1 MHTKESRMETIEQAY
16 NKILTDEN
24 LMESITHGTN
34 RYPFDFF
41 YDDLALFDFNCIEWH
56 WHTELE
62 FVYVE
67 SGTVIFWSGEKHV
80 VLSEGNGVFIN
91 SKILH
96 RFHSLDGA
104 IIPNFLCMP
113 CFISPEDSLIYSK
126 YIQPVISS
134 SLTFQ
139 VFYKEIVW
147 QAEIL
152 EIIKKII
159 SVQDQKNVR
168 ELATSALMQEI
179 WLNLCKHV
187 NIKNED
193 NYSYASASSQARLQL
208 IMQYIQQNY
217 RSNISL
223 DNIADY
229 AMLSKSTVLNYFRK
243 YLHTTPINYLI
254 NYRLNE
260 AAVLLRK
267 TEKKI
272 ITVSNETGFNNVD
285 YFCKLFK
292 KHYHLTPTEY
302 RKK

>member
-1 MHTKESRMETIEQAY
+1 M
-16 NKILTDEN
+16 
-24 LMESITHGTN
+24 
-34 RYPFDFF
+34 
-41 YDDLALFDFNCIEWH
+41 
-56 WHTELE
+56 
-62 FVYVE
+62 
-67 SGTVIFWSGEKHV
+67 
-80 VLSEGNGVFIN
+80 
-91 SKILH
+91 
-96 RFHSLDGA
+96 
-104 IIPNFLCMP
+104 
-113 CFISPEDSLIYSK
+113 
-126 YIQPVISS
+126 
-134 SLTFQ
+134 
-139 VFYKEIVW
+139 
-147 QAEIL
+147 

-159 SVQDQKNVR
+159 SVQDEKNVR

-193 NYSYASASSQARLQL
+193 NYSYVSASTQARLQL
-208 IMQYIQQNY
+208 MMQYIQQNY